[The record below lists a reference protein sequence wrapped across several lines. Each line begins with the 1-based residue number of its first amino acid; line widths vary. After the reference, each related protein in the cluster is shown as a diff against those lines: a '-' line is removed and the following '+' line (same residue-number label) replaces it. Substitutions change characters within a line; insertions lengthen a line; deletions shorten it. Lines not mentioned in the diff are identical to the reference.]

1 MFHRH
6 WTKNL
11 KATPHGWISGIP
23 STSLAH
29 RIPINRPP
37 VLPTRNTSETSQD
50 DNGSLR
56 SPTPFLSPRTGP
68 PHNQG
73 PDPQHIMVPELSYCT
88 TMPHHNHPHTS
99 IIWLGHGGT
108 ATNQMKDFYGVKVI
122 PGYLMDLRS
131 FGPCI
136 TISCLICQWY

>member
-1 MFHRH
+1 MVGFRGVHPR
-6 WTKNL
+6 
-11 KATPHGWISGIP
+11 A
-23 STSLAH
+23 
-29 RIPINRPP
+29 
-37 VLPTRNTSETSQD
+37 LPTVYPSINPQPYLPERLLKQD
-50 DNGSLR
+50 DDGSLR

-73 PDPQHIMVPELSYCT
+73 PDPQYIMVPEFSYHT
-88 TMPHHNHPHTS
+88 TILHHNYPHTS

-131 FGPCI
+131 DGPCI
-136 TISCLICQWY
+136 TISCLICQ